1 MPRPSRGSFWSGIA
15 HAATLLVGLVACGIG
30 PTHAPQITP
39 WPGATP
45 SSGRSG
51 TLSWSL
57 VGRAP
62 LASVRWAPDG
72 RHLLL
77 VTQETNESIDKQR
90 VTLMTSESH
99 VSLQSYESDDAVD

>member
-1 MPRPSRGSFWSGIA
+1 
-15 HAATLLVGLVACGIG
+15 
-30 PTHAPQITP
+30 
-39 WPGATP
+39 
-45 SSGRSG
+45 
-51 TLSWSL
+51 
-57 VGRAP
+57 
-62 LASVRWAPDG
+62 VRWAPDG